1 MFGSIGKVLGGVK
14 TISGLA
20 KKVTGS
26 AVSGVREILSF
37 NPQISPFKFPPQ
49 VQMGIELLNGMG
61 IKVPSPD
68 DLIGL
73 AQGKIDMILKG
84 VRAPVLDIL
93 GKTEQQLA
101 DKLTAA
107 EEVLQKIEWLL

>member
-1 MFGSIGKVLGGVK
+1 MFGSIGKLLGGAK

-20 KKVTGS
+20 KKATGS
-26 AVSGVREILSF
+26 VSGVREILSF

-49 VQMGIELLNGMG
+49 VQMGVELLNGGG
-61 IKVPSPD
+61 IKVPSPE

-84 VRAPVLDIL
+84 VRAPLLGIL
-93 GKTEQQLA
+93 GKTEQQLT
-101 DKLTAA
+101 DKLATA